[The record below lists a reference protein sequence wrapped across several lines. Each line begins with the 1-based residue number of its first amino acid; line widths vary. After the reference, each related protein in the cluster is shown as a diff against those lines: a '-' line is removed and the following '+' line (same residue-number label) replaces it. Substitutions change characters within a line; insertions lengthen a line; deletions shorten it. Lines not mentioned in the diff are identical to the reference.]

1 VLSRIKVI
9 DFLTELSPSRCL
21 SRNASE
27 INEITRMLKFYQN
40 DSILTHALPKELAR
54 DYSLAIENIL
64 EKVKRK

>member
-1 VLSRIKVI
+1 
-9 DFLTELSPSRCL
+9 
-21 SRNASE
+21 
-27 INEITRMLKFYQN
+27 MLKFYQN